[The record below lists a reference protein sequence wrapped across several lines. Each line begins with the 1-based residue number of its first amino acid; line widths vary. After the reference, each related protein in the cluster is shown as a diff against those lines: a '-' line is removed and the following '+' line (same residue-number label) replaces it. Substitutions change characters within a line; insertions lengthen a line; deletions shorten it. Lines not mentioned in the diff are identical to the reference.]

1 MRKKGIIVIT
11 LLGILLPGS
20 IAVDGFKLFLFEIQD
35 FDKAACQ
42 VSAWQKIT

>member
-1 MRKKGIIVIT
+1 MRKNGIIVIT
-11 LLGILLPGS
+11 LLGILLLGS

-42 VSAWQKIT
+42 VFSLAKIT